1 MIKVGDILTF
11 NMQPNYE
18 YLVTQ
23 IDKIDE
29 QDKYTNC
36 IHLLCITG
44 YCEWRRTIC
53 KWLLKYYT
61 KVGTIDAIK

>member
-1 MIKVGDILTF
+1 MIKVGDILIF

-29 QDKYTNC
+29 QDEYTNYV
-36 IHLLCITG
+36 HLLCITS
-44 YCEWRRTIC
+44 YHEWTHTIC
-53 KWLLKYYT
+53 KCVLKHYT

>member
-1 MIKVGDILTF
+1 MIKVGDILTS
-11 NMQPNYE
+11 NMQPNFE

-29 QDKYTNC
+29 QDEYTNY

-44 YCEWRRTIC
+44 YHEWTHTIC
-53 KWLLKYYT
+53 KCVLKHYT

>member
-1 MIKVGDILTF
+1 
-11 NMQPNYE
+11 MQPSYE

-29 QDKYTNC
+29 QDMYTNY
-36 IHLLCITG
+36 IHLLCITS
-44 YCEWRRTIC
+44 YYKWTHTIC
-53 KWLLKYYT
+53 KHMLKCYT